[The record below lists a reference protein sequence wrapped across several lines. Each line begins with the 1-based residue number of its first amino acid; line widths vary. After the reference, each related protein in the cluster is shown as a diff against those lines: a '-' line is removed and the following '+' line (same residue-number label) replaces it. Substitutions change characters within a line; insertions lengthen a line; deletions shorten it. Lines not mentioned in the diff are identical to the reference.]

1 MTLSRPTSRLV
12 LVGAILCAMLGLLGV
27 SLAAAAPEG
36 TLTIAMHFSPVTR
49 WLDPAEG
56 ESTITPYF
64 LLYVLHDGL
73 IKPMPGVGSGPSL
86 AQSWTMAKD
95 MLSAEFLLRPAKFHN
110 GEPVTAEDVKFSFE
124 RYRGGAAKVLKDA
137 VKEIQT
143 PAQNRVKFV
152 FKHPWPDFGAFYGT
166 FTASAGWVVPKKY
179 FESVGE
185 EGYRKAPVGAG
196 PYKFVSFNP
205 GVELVVE
212 AFEGYWRKTP
222 SIKRIVFRSL
232 PDETTRAAALKSG
245 EVDLAMLLTGPTAQD
260 IKRTPGLRLAAP
272 LLGIFWL
279 DFPDQWDPKSPWA
292 DKRVRLAASLALD
305 RQALNEAETLGLS
318 KPVGSTVPRD
328 FEFALP
334 FEPHPHDPV
343 RAKKLLAEAGFPN
356 GFDGGELTPFPPY
369 NSMGETIQG
378 WLQAVGIRTRVRSME
393 RGTFMTSWREKKLK
407 GVVLTISGVSGN
419 AATRLE
425 SFVTKDGAFAYGA
438 LPEVDDLFRR
448 QAGELDRKKREAI
461 LHQIQR
467 IVHEQ
472 VVQAPVYHLGFPIG
486 VGPRVDDIMATA
498 IPGFYMSPYEDLK
511 LRAR

>member
-1 MTLSRPTSRLV
+1 
-12 LVGAILCAMLGLLGV
+12 
-27 SLAAAAPEG
+27 
-36 TLTIAMHFSPVTR
+36 
-49 WLDPAEG
+49 
-56 ESTITPYF
+56 
-64 LLYVLHDGL
+64 
-73 IKPMPGVGSGPSL
+73 
-86 AQSWTMAKD
+86 
-95 MLSAEFLLRPAKFHN
+95 
-110 GEPVTAEDVKFSFE
+110 VKFSFE
-124 RYRGGAAKVLKDA
+124 RSRGGAAKVLKDA

-143 PAQNRVKFV
+143 PAANRVKFV
-152 FKHPWPDFGAFYGT
+152 FKEPWPDFGAFYGT

-179 FESVGE
+179 FERVGE

-196 PYKFVSFNP
+196 PYKFVAFNP

-212 AFEGYWRKTP
+212 AFDGYWRKTP

-245 EVDLAMLLTGPTAQD
+245 EVDLAMLLTGPIAQD
-260 IKRTPGLRLAAP
+260 IKRTPGMRLAAP

-279 DFPDQWDPKSPWA
+279 DFPDQWDPRSPWA
-292 DKRVRLAASLALD
+292 DRRVRLAASLALD

-318 KPVGSTVPRD
+318 RPVGSTVPRD

-334 FEPHPHDPV
+334 FEAHPHDPA
-343 RAKKLLAEAGFPN
+343 RARKLLAEAGYPN

-378 WLQAVGIRTRVRSME
+378 WLQTVGIRTRVRSME
-393 RGTFMTSWREKKLK
+393 RGAFMTSWREKKLK

-425 SFVTKDGAFAYGA
+425 SFVTKNGAFAYGA

-448 QAGELDRKKREAI
+448 QAGELDHKKRETI

-472 VVQAPVYHLGFPIG
+472 VIQAPVYHLGFPIG

>member
-1 MTLSRPTSRLV
+1 MTWAV
-12 LVGAILCAMLGLLGV
+12 HV
-27 SLAAAAPEG
+27 SPAPSW
-36 TLTIAMHFSPVTR
+36 F
-49 WLDPAEG
+49 DPAETQG
-56 ESTITPYF
+56 VIVPF
-64 LLYVLHDGL
+64 MVLYALHDAL
-73 IKPMPGVGSGPSL
+73 VKPMPGKPMAPSL
-86 AQSWTMAKD
+86 AESWTNSRD
-95 MLSAEFLLRPAKFHN
+95 GLVYEFALRKGVTFHN
-110 GEPVTAEDVKFSFE
+110 GDPVTAEDVKFSFE

-143 PAQNRVKFV
+143 PAPNRVKFV
-152 FKHPWPDFGAFYGT
+152 FKEPWPDFGAFYGT

-179 FESVGE
+179 FERVGE
-185 EGYRKAPVGAG
+185 EGYRRAPVGAG

-318 KPVGSTVPRD
+318 RPTGSTVPRD

-334 FEPHPHDPV
+334 FEPHPHDPA

-393 RGTFMTSWREKKLK
+393 RGAFMTSWREKKLK

-425 SFVTKDGAFAYGA
+425 SFVTKNGAFAYGA

>member
-1 MTLSRPTSRLV
+1 MHTLIAL
-12 LVGAILCAMLGLLGV
+12 LCATLWLATAGLAV
-27 SLAAAAPEG
+27 AAPEG

-56 ESTITPYF
+56 ESTITPY
-64 LLYVLHDGL
+64 LMLAALHDGL
-73 IKPMPGVGSGPSL
+73 LRPTAGKASAPSL
-86 AQSWTMAKD
+86 AESWSMAKD
-95 MLSAEFLLRPAKFHN
+95 MRSAEFTLRKARFHN
-110 GEPVTAEDVKFSFE
+110 GDPVTAEDVKFSFE
-124 RYRGGAAKVLKDA
+124 RYRGGAAKVLKDG
-137 VKEIQT
+137 VKEIQVLG
-143 PAQNRVKFV
+143 PSRVRFV
-152 FKHPWPDFGAFYGT
+152 FKEAWPDFPAFYGT
-166 FTASAGWVVPKKY
+166 FVASAGWVVPKAY
-179 FESVGE
+179 FERVGE
-185 EGYRKAPVGAG
+185 DGFRKAPVGAG

-212 AFEGYWRKTP
+212 AFDGYWRKTP

-245 EVDLAMLLTGPTAQD
+245 EVDLAMLLSGPTAQE

-318 KPVGSTVPRD
+318 RPTGSIVPRE

-334 FEPHPHDPV
+334 VAPPAYNPA
-343 RAKKLLAEAGFPN
+343 RARQLLAEAGYPS
-356 GFDGGELTPFPPY
+356 GFDGGELPPFPPY

-378 WLQAVGIRTRVRSME
+378 WLQAVGIRTRMRSME
-393 RGTFMTSWREKKLK
+393 RGAFMTSWREKKLH

-425 SFVTKDGAFAYGA
+425 SFVTKNGAFAFGS

-448 QAGELDRKKREAI
+448 QAGELDRKKREAL
-461 LHQIQR
+461 LHQLQR
-467 IVHEQ
+467 ILQEQ
-472 VVQAPVYHLGFPIG
+472 VTQVPVYHLGFPIG
-486 VGPRVDDIMATA
+486 VGPRVEDIMATA

-511 LRAR
+511 LRRP

>member
-1 MTLSRPTSRLV
+1 MIRSRGSSRLV
-12 LVGAILCAMLGLLGV
+12 LVGAILCAMLGPVGAPG
-27 SLAAAAPEG
+27 AAAAPEG

-49 WLDPAEG
+49 WLDPADG
-56 ESTITPYF
+56 ESTITPF
-64 LLYVLHDGL
+64 LLLYVLHDGL
-73 IKPMPGVGSGPSL
+73 VKPMPGVGSGPSL
-86 AQSWTMAKD
+86 AQSWAMAKD
-95 MLSAEFLLRPAKFHN
+95 MLSAEFTLRPAKFHN
-110 GEPVTAEDVKFSFE
+110 GDPVTAEDVKFSFE

-143 PAQNRVKFV
+143 PAPNRVKFV
-152 FKHPWPDFGAFYGT
+152 FKEPWPDFAAFYGT
-166 FTASAGWVVPKKY
+166 FVASAGWVVPKKY
-179 FESVGE
+179 VERVGE
-185 EGYRKAPVGAG
+185 EGFRKAPIGAG
-196 PYKFVSFNP
+196 PYKFVSLNP

-212 AFEGYWRKTP
+212 AFEGYWRKSP

-245 EVDLAMLLTGPTAQD
+245 EVDLAMLVTGPTAQD
-260 IKRTPGLRLAAP
+260 IRRTQGLRLVAP

-318 KPVGSTVPRD
+318 RPTGSTVPRD

-334 FEPHPHDPV
+334 FDPPAHDPA
-343 RAKKLLAEAGFPN
+343 RAKKLLAEAGYPN
-356 GFDGGELTPFPPY
+356 GFDAGELTPFPPY
-369 NSMGETIQG
+369 NAMGETIQG
-378 WLQAVGIRTRVRSME
+378 WLQAVGIRTRMRAME
-393 RGTFMTSWREKKLK
+393 RGAFMTAWRDKKLH

-425 SFVTKDGAFAYGA
+425 SFVTKNGAFAYGA

-448 QAGELDRKKREAI
+448 QARELDRKKREAL

-467 IVHEQ
+467 TLHEQ
-472 VVQAPVYHLGFPIG
+472 VTQAPIYHLGFPIG
-486 VGPRVDDIMATA
+486 VGPPVACTL
-498 IPGFYMSPYEDLK
+498 SP
-511 LRAR
+511 RSPRF

>member
-1 MTLSRPTSRLV
+1 
-12 LVGAILCAMLGLLGV
+12 VGAILCAMLGPAGV
-27 SLAAAAPEG
+27 PGVAAAPEG

-56 ESTITPYF
+56 ESTITPYL
-64 LLYVLHDGL
+64 LLYALHDGL
-73 IKPMPGVGSGPSL
+73 LKPMPGVGSGPSL
-86 AQSWTMAKD
+86 AQSWAMSKD
-95 MLSAEFLLRPAKFHN
+95 MLSADFTLRPAKFHN

-143 PAQNRVKFV
+143 PAPNRVRFV
-152 FKHPWPDFGAFYGT
+152 FKDPWPDFGAFFGT
-166 FTASAGWVVPKKY
+166 FVASAGWVVPKKY
-179 FESVGE
+179 FERVGE
-185 EGYRKAPVGAG
+185 DGFRKAPVGAG

-212 AFEGYWRKTP
+212 AFDGYWRKQP
-222 SIKRIVFRSL
+222 SIKRIIFRSL

-245 EVDLAMLLTGPTAQD
+245 EVDLAMLLSGPTAQD
-260 IKRTPGLRLAAP
+260 IKRTPGMRLAAP

-279 DFPDQWDPKSPWA
+279 DFPEQWDPKSPWA
-292 DKRVRLAASLALD
+292 DKRVRLAASMALD

-318 KPVGSTVPRD
+318 RPTGSTVPRD

-334 FEPHPHDPV
+334 FEPHPYDPA
-343 RAKKLLAEAGFPN
+343 RARKLLAEAGYPN

-393 RGTFMTSWREKKLK
+393 RGTFMTSWREKKHR

-425 SFVTKDGAFAYGA
+425 SFVTKTGAFAYGS

-467 IVHEQ
+467 VLHEQ
-472 VVQAPVYHLGFPIG
+472 VTQVPIYHLGFPIG
-486 VGPRVDDIMATA
+486 VGPRMDDIMATA
-498 IPGFYMSPYEDLK
+498 PPGFYMSPYEDLK
-511 LRAR
+511 LRTR